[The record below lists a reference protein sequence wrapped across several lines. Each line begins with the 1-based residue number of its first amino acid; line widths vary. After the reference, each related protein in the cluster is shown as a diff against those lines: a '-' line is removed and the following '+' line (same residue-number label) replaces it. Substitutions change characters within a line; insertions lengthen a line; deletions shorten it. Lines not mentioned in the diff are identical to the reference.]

1 MKPLFLPCLLIVVVA
16 MLLLYGF
23 ANSQTPTP
31 IPFDINQVDFS
42 KITQEDIDKTI
53 AHRKELDKQGATINE
68 KQAVVIDTQASAL
81 VAASQHATELQGEI
95 TKLATHDRQ
104 MTDKVADQQTQLA
117 KKDFAILRAW
127 CIISALL
134 LAIGVYLVLKF
145 YVHLP
150 I

>member
-1 MKPLFLPCLLIVVVA
+1 

-81 VAASQHATELQGEI
+81 VAASQHATELQSEI

>member
-1 MKPLFLPCLLIVVVA
+1 MKTKTGRLFIALLPLLIGLGYA
-16 MLLLYGF
+16 F
-23 ANSQTPTP
+23 ANPTP
-31 IPFDINQVDFS
+31 EPFDINKVDFS

-53 AHRKELDKQGATINE
+53 EHRKQLDKQGATINE
-68 KQAVVIDTQASAL
+68 KQAVVIDTQATAL
-81 VAASQHATELQGEI
+81 AAATKATGELQGEI
-95 TKLATHDRQ
+95 QTLATHDRQ
-104 MTDKVADQQTQLA
+104 MTDKVADQQTLLA